1 MTRIGVLQSVRSA
14 IYAGLVFSVSIAIGQ
29 PAIATD
35 PPSHVL
41 SSSQGQPPQLLA
53 QSVEPEVAPAP
64 SDSSTN
70 SQPEREIE
78 FTSPTFN
85 LGVQG
90 SNVQEPL
97 EAGAQQDAAVSG
109 EAEPVVAEHE
119 WVEFSV
125 EESDEAIARFGCD
138 DLFCINALREQRG
151 LPPLQ
156 LVWDAQQ
163 RTNGDPR

>member
-1 MTRIGVLQSVRSA
+1 MTLIGVFQSVRSA
-14 IYAGLVFSVSIAIGQ
+14 ICGSLLLGIPVAIGQ
-29 PAIATD
+29 PTIASEL
-35 PPSHVL
+35 PSRIL
-41 SSSQGQPPQLLA
+41 SNSQEQPTLLLA
-53 QSVEPEVAPAP
+53 QTVESEAAPAP
-64 SDSSTN
+64 AYSSPN
-70 SQPEREIE
+70 GQPEREIE

-109 EAEPVVAEHE
+109 DAEPVAADHE
-119 WVEFSV
+119 WVEFTV

-156 LVWDAQQ
+156 LVWDAQRSNDNTQ
-163 RTNGDPR
+163 